1 LEQRRGATQRHP
13 PDRVSSRDSQSHD
26 CADDE
31 RQDQKDTVL
40 ALKRSRV
47 KGTEGIFGWSCCG
60 AAGYLQCSS
69 VQFQC
74 NAIDLAIREN
84 HNVTVAHITF
94 AAAALFLCA
103 QTTTELPSFELAEI
117 KVNKAVNADG
127 SFRML
132 PSGQVAIRHASMKE
146 LIQGAWNLEDYAI
159 SGGPN
164 WIDNEYYDVVAKAPP
179 NSSMHDME
187 LMLQRLLAER
197 FRLAIHT
204 EPKVMAV
211 YAMVAA
217 KGGLK
222 MKEAPAGTV
231 EGGCRNTRTTG
242 VLRRECKN
250 TPLRGLAI
258 MLPSWASGY
267 IKIPVIDKTGL
278 KGGYDFTL
286 AWTGRGVLNG
296 GNANG
301 EKVNDDD
308 GSGGN
313 GLTVFEALE
322 KQLGLKLESRKEA
335 VTITVID
342 RVERVPTDN

>member
-1 LEQRRGATQRHP
+1 M
-13 PDRVSSRDSQSHD
+13 
-26 CADDE
+26 
-31 RQDQKDTVL
+31 
-40 ALKRSRV
+40 
-47 KGTEGIFGWSCCG
+47 
-60 AAGYLQCSS
+60 
-69 VQFQC
+69 QFQC
-74 NAIDLAIREN
+74 SAIDLAIRGN
-84 HNVTVAHITF
+84 HNVTVPHITF

-103 QTTTELPSFELAEI
+103 QTPAELPSFEVAEV
-117 KVNKAVNADG
+117 KVNKAANSDG
-127 SFRML
+127 SFKML
-132 PSGQVAIRHASMKE
+132 PGGQVAIRHASMKE

-159 SGGPN
+159 SGGPS
-164 WIDNEYYDVVAKAPP
+164 WIDSEYYDVAAKSPP
-179 NSSMHDME
+179 NSSMRDKE
-187 LMLQRLLAER
+187 LMLQRLLRER

-204 EPKVMAV
+204 EPKVMPV

-222 MKEAPAGTV
+222 IKESPAGV
-231 EGGCRNTRTTG
+231 AEGGCRNTRTTG

-250 TPLRGLAI
+250 TSLSGLASL
-258 MLPSWASGY
+258 LPGWANGY

-278 KGGYDFTL
+278 QGGFDFTL

-308 GSGGN
+308 GGGGN

-335 VTITVID
+335 VTVTVID

>member
-1 LEQRRGATQRHP
+1 MG
-13 PDRVSSRDSQSHD
+13 S
-26 CADDE
+26 
-31 RQDQKDTVL
+31 
-40 ALKRSRV
+40 
-47 KGTEGIFGWSCCG
+47 
-60 AAGYLQCSS
+60 
-69 VQFQC
+69 
-74 NAIDLAIREN
+74 
-84 HNVTVAHITF
+84 ITF
-94 AAAALFLCA
+94 AAAALLLCA
-103 QTTTELPSFELAEI
+103 QTAAELPSFEVAEV
-117 KVNKAVNADG
+117 KVNKAANANG
-127 SFRML
+127 SFKML
-132 PSGQVAIRHASMKE
+132 PGGQVAIRHASMKE

-164 WIDNEYYDVVAKAPP
+164 WIDSEYYDVVAKAPP
-179 NSSMHDME
+179 NSSTHEME
-187 LMLQRLLAER
+187 MMLQRLLAER

-204 EPKVMAV
+204 EPKLMPV

-222 MKEAPAGTV
+222 MKEAPAGIA

-250 TPLRGLAI
+250 TSLSGLASL
-258 MLPSWASGY
+258 LPGWASGY

-301 EKVNDDD
+301 EKVGDDD
-308 GSGGN
+308 GGGGN
-313 GLTVFEALE
+313 GLTLFEALE

-335 VTITVID
+335 VTVTVID
-342 RVERVPTDN
+342 RVERVPSDN